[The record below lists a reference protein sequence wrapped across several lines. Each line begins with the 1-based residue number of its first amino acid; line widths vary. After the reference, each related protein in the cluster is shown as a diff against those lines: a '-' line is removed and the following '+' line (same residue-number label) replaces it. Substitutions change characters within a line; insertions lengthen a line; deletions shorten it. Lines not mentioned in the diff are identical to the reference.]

1 MNMKEGIERMVE
13 MVPPIL
19 TGICAV
25 VLVGSSFV
33 LLMSCML
40 ADQWA
45 LDLTDHQRITMVASA
60 TLFGLAGLGCVGA
73 LVLADGM
80 KREHQ

>member
-1 MNMKEGIERMVE
+1 MKEGIERIVE

-40 ADQWA
+40 ADQWRFRGGVRSYPCMDHA
-45 LDLTDHQRITMVASA
+45 LL
-60 TLFGLAGLGCVGA
+60 
-73 LVLADGM
+73 
-80 KREHQ
+80 